1 MLRITAQVI
10 ILGAACNLFAAQC
23 SAQDYQL
30 IKQGRMLEFAL
41 NDTYAQAVDNA
52 RLSRNLQEVEN
63 LKDAQN
69 KWRVY
74 RDAECR
80 AESDDNACLVNMTK
94 QRIEAL
100 KAMYFKVAATPP
112 GFIK

>member
-1 MLRITAQVI
+1 
-10 ILGAACNLFAAQC
+10 
-23 SAQDYQL
+23 
-30 IKQGRMLEFAL
+30 MLEFAL
-41 NDTYAQAVDNA
+41 NDTYIQAVNNA
-52 RLSRNLQEVEN
+52 RLSKNLQEVEN
-63 LKDAQN
+63 LKDAQS

-80 AESDDNACLVNMTK
+80 AEADETACLVNMTK

-100 KAMYFKVAATPP
+100 KAMYFKVAVNPP